1 MKSNHIPNNW
11 SAKRLIAACFINAA
25 LITGCGQSTTAG
37 VGTGGTGSVA
47 KSISGKVADGY
58 LVGATVFLDK
68 NSNGQWD
75 AGEPTTKSETNGAY
89 KLTIDPAD
97 VGQCPIVALAIAGT
111 TYDMDNNPDMI
122 KLANSYILS
131 MPKESVSDTAGSN
144 FISPMS
150 TWIHKTMTANL
161 DKSLTDVMTQL
172 RMNMN
177 LPDGMNMLADY
188 IRFGSTTSSDPNR
201 DNYQVM
207 HTVAQNM
214 VPLLAQGQ
222 TLQNISIETWSMM
235 RTRMM
240 GR

>member
-11 SAKRLIAACFINAA
+11 STKRLIAACFINAA
-25 LITGCGQSTTAG
+25 LISGCGQSTTAG

-47 KSISGKVADGY
+47 KSVSGKVADGY

-68 NSNGQWD
+68 NSNDRWD
-75 AGEPTTKSETNGAY
+75 AGEPTTKTDTDGAY
-89 KLTIDPAD
+89 TLPVDPAD
-97 VGQCPIVALAIAGT
+97 VGQCPIVALTIQGVT
-111 TYDMDNNPDMI
+111 IDKDTNQTI
-122 KLANSYILS
+122 TNSYILS
-131 MPKESVSDTAGSN
+131 MPKESVNDTVGGN

-150 TWIHKTMTANL
+150 TWIHKTMTANPDMRL
-161 DKSLTDVMTQL
+161 SDVMTQL

-188 IRFGSTTSSDPNR
+188 VRFGSATSSDPNR
-201 DNYQVM
+201 DNYRVM

-222 TLQNISIETWSMM
+222 TLQNISAETWSTM

>member
-1 MKSNHIPNNW
+1 MKFNHIRNNRSGW
-11 SAKRLIAACFINAA
+11 RLIATCFINAI
-25 LITGCGQSTTAG
+25 LIAGCGQSTTAG

-47 KSISGKVADGY
+47 KSVSGKVADGY

-68 NSNGQWD
+68 NSNDQWD
-75 AGEPTTKSETNGAY
+75 TGEPTTKTDTDGAY
-89 KLTIDPAD
+89 TLTIDSAD
-97 VGQCPIVALAIAGT
+97 VGKHPIVALAIQQVTIDKDTNQAV
-111 TYDMDNNPDMI
+111 
-122 KLANSYILS
+122 ANSYILS
-131 MPKESVSDTAGSN
+131 MPKESVNDTVGGN

-150 TWIHKTMTANL
+150 TWIHKTMAVNP

-188 IRFGSTTSSDPNR
+188 VRFGSATSSDPNR
-201 DNYQVM
+201 DNYRVM

-222 TLQNISIETWSMM
+222 NLQNISTETWSMM

>member
-1 MKSNHIPNNW
+1 MKSNYIPNNW

-68 NSNGQWD
+68 NGNDQWD
-75 AGEPTTKSETNGAY
+75 TGEPTTKTDTDGAY
-89 KLTIDPAD
+89 TLTIDSAD
-97 VGQCPIVALAIAGT
+97 VGKHPIVALAIQQVTIDKDTNQAVS
-111 TYDMDNNPDMI
+111 
-122 KLANSYILS
+122 NSYILS
-131 MPKESVSDTAGSN
+131 MPKESVNDTVGGN

-150 TWIHKTMTANL
+150 TWIHKTMAATP
-161 DKSLTDVMTQL
+161 DKNLTDVMNLL
-172 RMNMN
+172 RENMNM
-177 LPDGMNMLADY
+177 PDGMYMLADY
-188 IRFGSTTSSDPNR
+188 VRFGSATSSDPNR